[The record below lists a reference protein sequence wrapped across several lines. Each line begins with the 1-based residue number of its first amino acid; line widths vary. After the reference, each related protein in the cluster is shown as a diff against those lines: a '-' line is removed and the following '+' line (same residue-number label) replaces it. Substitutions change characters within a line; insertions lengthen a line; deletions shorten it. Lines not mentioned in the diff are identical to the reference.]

1 MAEKLI
7 PSTQAKSEIED
18 LIAEC
23 IPGGSVCDPQAVADN
38 IRRYCNAWP
47 DPEHAEARGDEPA
60 AWQER
65 QELSPGKFGEWHE
78 CKSGWSLDSPMEI
91 ESFGVKYQF
100 RPLYTGSAQDNAHRL
115 VQLVLDDM
123 DTCIGE
129 CGSDYEFKEL
139 SAETV
144 EALKQYTRPAPAAP
158 QHEGPILSL
167 LLEAGHVTQ
176 LQVDQARAIAAKTP
190 GFAPAAPQAGEA
202 LRPGF
207 AAVPMILTDAMERV
221 TGEEGWTWAELL
233 AAAQAITEEEYTL
246 LSRLPGLL
254 GDCESLASQPM
265 SRDECAELERLRALV
280 NTPTLHSFRDGVVL
294 EAAHQRE
301 RWGSEHDAGKTPAD
315 WFWLVGYLAGKAL
328 HAHTSGDTE
337 KALHHTISTA
347 AALANWHASIT
358 GEHTAMRPG
367 IDPAA
372 HGVTS
377 QGEAA

>member
-7 PSTQAKSEIED
+7 PSTPAKSEIED

-47 DPEHAEARGDEPA
+47 DPASAEARGDERLGA
-60 AWQER
+60 LAKR
-65 QELSPGKFGEWHE
+65 NI
-78 CKSGWSLDSPMEI
+78 LDAIREAYDL
-91 ESFGVKYQF
+91 GYNDA
-100 RPLYTGSAQDNAHRL
+100 RNA
-115 VQLVLDDM
+115 
-123 DTCIGE
+123 
-129 CGSDYEFKEL
+129 K
-139 SAETV
+139 
-144 EALKQYTRPAPAAP
+144 
-158 QHEGPILSL
+158 
-167 LLEAGHVTQ
+167 
-176 LQVDQARAIAAKTP
+176 
-190 GFAPAAPQAGEA
+190 
-202 LRPGF
+202 
-207 AAVPMILTDAMERV
+207 AVPGDSAPGYHGRDVETDHGGA
-221 TGEEGWTWAELL
+221 LFN
-233 AAAQAITEEEYTL
+233 TL
-246 LSRLPGLL
+246 QRRW
-254 GDCESLASQPM
+254 LASQLM
-265 SRDECAELERLRALV
+265 SPDERAELERLRMLV

-301 RWGSEHDAGKTPAD
+301 RWGSEHDVGKAPAD

-328 HAHTSGDTE
+328 HAQTSGDTE